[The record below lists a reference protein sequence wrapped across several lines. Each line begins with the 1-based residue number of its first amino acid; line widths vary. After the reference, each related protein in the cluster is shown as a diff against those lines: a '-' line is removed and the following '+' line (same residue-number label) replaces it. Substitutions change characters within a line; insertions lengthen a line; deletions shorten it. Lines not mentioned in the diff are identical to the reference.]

1 MEISLAKDRY
11 YEGIFLH
18 KVVWKWDPSLSDWE
32 KDKHVGNTHIFNRL
46 EVVNDL
52 GVQIHGLFNFF
63 YLVIHNVLVQ
73 GKIFTQICQ

>member
-32 KDKHVGNTHIFNRL
+32 KDKHVGNTHIFNL
-46 EVVNDL
+46 L
-52 GVQIHGLFNFF
+52 GSCEWFGSPDSRI
-63 YLVIHNVLVQ
+63 I
-73 GKIFTQICQ
+73 